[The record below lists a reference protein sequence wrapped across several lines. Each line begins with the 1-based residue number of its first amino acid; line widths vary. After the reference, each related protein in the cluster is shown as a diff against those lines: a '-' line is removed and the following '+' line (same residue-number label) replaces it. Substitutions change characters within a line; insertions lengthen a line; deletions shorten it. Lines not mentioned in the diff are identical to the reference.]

1 MSFKA
6 VSKVSCELRE
16 SERLYKSLTGHEVFR
31 RNAEG
36 TVRRHERKKGNKLP
50 VTMQKRIVI
59 GKKKHFRWR
68 CKSASLLEKINT
80 SGGDALGGHTRSH
93 PEHDG

>member
-36 TVRRHERKKGNKLP
+36 TVRRHERKKGNK
-50 VTMQKRIVI
+50 
-59 GKKKHFRWR
+59 HFRWR
-68 CKSASLLEKINT
+68 CKSASLLEEINT